1 MKPYKQKKVIYLV
14 CSPLSSR
21 DFKRFGINNWI
32 KQNWEVKVFDF
43 TNFLYPKLWEYV
55 DGKRLSVNFQGLNIF
70 QSLNEAL
77 SAFNKLKSKA
87 VFVDLLGYSKDEQ
100 KLRKKAS
107 IYGKIIKLELCV
119 IPDAKTKINVFRF
132 LILFA
137 TKPLIFFKK
146 LIAFMTSKVEKIRE
160 ILHFPD
166 YLVVGGK
173 KSMNF
178 ITSKKTSIIKAHN
191 LDYDFL
197 LEKEEVK
204 INQENNYLVF
214 LDEDGPYHPDF
225 IHLGIRPFVT
235 AKKYY
240 PIIDKGLDDIARYL
254 NLDIKIAAHPRS
266 NYETK
271 ELKYKHQIYKNKT
284 FELIRDA
291 NLIVG
296 HGSTALQWAVIL
308 KKPIVLVTTNE
319 IQKEFYAKKY
329 SKIISNFANEL
340 GKNVLNL
347 DNTIKTDEFKKYLY
361 VDNNKYENY
370 VETYIKT
377 KGSPEK
383 LVWDIVIERIE
394 QDLIL

>member
-1 MKPYKQKKVIYLV
+1 M
-14 CSPLSSR
+14 
-21 DFKRFGINNWI
+21 
-32 KQNWEVKVFDF
+32 
-43 TNFLYPKLWEYV
+43 
-55 DGKRLSVNFQGLNIF
+55 
-70 QSLNEAL
+70 
-77 SAFNKLKSKA
+77 
-87 VFVDLLGYSKDEQ
+87 
-100 KLRKKAS
+100 
-107 IYGKIIKLELCV
+107 
-119 IPDAKTKINVFRF
+119 PDAKSKIDVIRF
-132 LILFA
+132 LSLLLN
-137 TKPLIFFKK
+137 KPIIFFKK

-178 ITSKKTSIIKAHN
+178 IKSKKTSIIRAHN

-197 LEKEEVK
+197 LEKVEIK
-204 INQENNYLVF
+204 INKENNYLVF

-225 IHLGIRPFVT
+225 IHLGIKPFVS

-240 PIIDKGLDDIARYL
+240 PIINKGLDNLAGYL
-254 NLDIKIAAHPRS
+254 DLDIIIAAHPRS

-271 ELKYKHQIYKNKT
+271 ELKYKHPIYKNKT
-284 FELIRDA
+284 FELIRNA
-291 NLIVG
+291 NLVVG

-308 KKPIVLVTTNE
+308 KKPIILVTTNE
-319 IQKEFYAKKY
+319 IQNEFYAKKY

-347 DNTIKTDEFKKYLY
+347 DNITKTDEFKKYLY
-361 VDNNKYENY
+361 VDKNKYKNY

-394 QDLIL
+394 QDLKL

>member
-1 MKPYKQKKVIYLV
+1 MNPYKQKKVIYLV

-21 DFKRFGINNWI
+21 DFKRFGISNWI
-32 KQNWEVKVFDF
+32 KQNWEVKVFDL
-43 TNFLYPKLWEYV
+43 TSFLYPKLWEYV
-55 DGKRLSVNFQGLNIF
+55 DGKKLSIDFEGLNIF
-70 QSLNEAL
+70 KSLNEVL
-77 SAFNKLKSKA
+77 SAFNQLKSQ
-87 VFVDLLGYSKDEQ
+87 VIFVDLLGYSKDEH
-100 KLRKKAS
+100 KIRKNAS
-107 IYGKIIKLELCV
+107 IHGKVIKLELCE
-119 IPDAKTKINVFRF
+119 IPNAKTKKDIYR
-132 LILFA
+132 ILSSLVN
-137 TKPLIFFKK
+137 KPLIFFKK
-146 LIAFMTSKVEKIRE
+146 LIVFMTTKVEKMRE

-178 ITSKKTSIIKAHN
+178 IKSKKISVIKAHN

-197 LEKEEVK
+197 LQKEETK
-204 INQENNYLVF
+204 INTENNYLVF

-225 IHLGIRPFVT
+225 VHMGIRPFVT
-235 AKKYY
+235 AEKYY
-240 PIIDKGLDDIARYL
+240 PIIDKGLEKLAGYL
-254 NLDIKIAAHPRS
+254 DLDIKIAAHPRS
-266 NYETK
+266 NYESKQT
-271 ELKYKHQIYKNKT
+271 KYKHPMYKNQT

-291 NLIVG
+291 NLVVG

-308 KKPIVLVTTNE
+308 KKPIILVTTDE
-319 IQKEFYAKKY
+319 IQKEFYAKNY
-329 SKIISNFANEL
+329 SKLISNFAVEL

-347 DNTIKTDEFKKYLY
+347 DDIAKTNEFREYLY
-361 VDNNKYENY
+361 INKNKYENY